1 MNKLTRRSALKTIG
15 KGTLLAATS
24 PLSIPPKLQFS
35 DKKHFISLC
44 WDDGFL
50 KSSIKTARIFE
61 KYGLSASFNVVASGH
76 FKSFKQP
83 DKYQITPKGDFVLWN
98 EFQAAGHEVMPHSY
112 KHTNLSQV
120 PFEEAKHLIN
130 ICLDYFGEHLNGFDA
145 KKSIFHFPYNA
156 STPEI
161 ESWLRDKVQS
171 YRTGRAGE
179 SGDNALD
186 FKKHLTCTGYGPH
199 STELHLQKQIDA
211 LLARPRG
218 WLIYNTHG
226 LDGEGWGPMR
236 ADWLDRLL
244 GTLTEMESVAVL
256 PPAQVQALFM

>member
-1 MNKLTRRSALKTIG
+1 MNKQTRRKALKTIG
-15 KGTLLAATS
+15 KATLLAATS
-24 PLSIPPKLQFS
+24 PLVIPQKIQLA

-61 KYGLSASFNVVASGH
+61 KHGLSASFNVVASGH

-83 DKYQITPKGDFVLWN
+83 DEYQITPKGDFVLWN

-112 KHTNLSQV
+112 KHANLARL
-120 PFEEAKHLIN
+120 PLEEAKHLIR
-130 ICLDYFGEHLNGFDA
+130 ICLDYFGEHLDNFDA
-145 KKSIFHFPYNA
+145 RKSIFHFPYNA
-156 STPEI
+156 STPEL
-161 ESWLRDKVQS
+161 ESWLSEKVQAF
-171 YRTGRAGE
+171 RTGRAGWN
-179 SGDNALD
+179 GDNAMS
-186 FKKHLTCTGYGPH
+186 FNKRLTCTAYGPH
-199 STELHLQKQIDA
+199 STELHLQKQIDE
-211 LLARPRG
+211 LLAKPEG

-236 ADWLDRLL
+236 SDWLDRLL
-244 GTLTEMESVAVL
+244 GTLTEKESVAVL